1 MNDRDERMQQI
12 TVGCKVTKDVARY
25 WTVQAKMQR
34 RPVAEVI
41 RMALITAFGLP
52 EYETSEIIERTKED

>member
-1 MNDRDERMQQI
+1 MKYQ
-12 TVGCKVTKDVARY
+12 VTKDVARY